1 VEPSKHGSDEP
12 ILLSGGNPQVAK
24 GDGNGPVQAY
34 LDAMPG
40 WKGDVGR
47 SLDSIIVAEVPDVQ
61 KAVRWNS
68 PFYGV
73 EGDGWFLS
81 FHCLTKYLKV
91 TFFAGH
97 SLNPRPPVNAKREG
111 VRYFHIFESEPLDEA
126 RFADWVRQASALPG
140 EALF

>member
-1 VEPSKHGSDEP
+1 
-12 ILLSGGNPQVAK
+12 
-24 GDGNGPVQAY
+24 VQAY

-47 SLDSIIVAEVPDVQ
+47 LLDAIIIATVPDVR

-73 EGDGWFLS
+73 DGQGWFVS
-81 FHCLTKYLKV
+81 FHCFTNYVKV
-91 TFFAGH
+91 TFFAGS
-97 SLNPRPPVNAKREG
+97 SLDPPPPVTSKHDA
-111 VRYFHIFESEPLDEA
+111 VRYLHVSDTEPLDEA
-126 RFADWVRQASALPG
+126 QFADWITQASALPG